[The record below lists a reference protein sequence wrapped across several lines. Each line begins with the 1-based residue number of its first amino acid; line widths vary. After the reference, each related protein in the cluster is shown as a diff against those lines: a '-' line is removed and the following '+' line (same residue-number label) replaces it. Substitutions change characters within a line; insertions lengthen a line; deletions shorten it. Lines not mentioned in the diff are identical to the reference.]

1 MGGSGEK
8 AETLKWH
15 STLDSR
21 LSTLHFG
28 KIIDSKIIFGT
39 TIEYGGRCENEQP
52 KVGPKGEGVGTT
64 ESNDSD
70 LHGWAEM
77 RRAVLGRAKPALC
90 FQIPSQASLHGIL
103 KTHRS
108 FAPQMALH
116 LALDAGRSPLAYLS

>member
-1 MGGSGEK
+1 MKSAVKMPSNGFWKKWIEK
-8 AETLKWH
+8 NRCAVGVTRESESEGWQKL

-21 LSTLHFG
+21 FSTLHFG

-39 TIEYGGRCENEQP
+39 TIEHGGRCEKEQP

-77 RRAVLGRAKPALC
+77 RRAVLGRAK
-90 FQIPSQASLHGIL
+90 
-103 KTHRS
+103 
-108 FAPQMALH
+108 
-116 LALDAGRSPLAYLS
+116 LAVLGGGELMGD

>member
-1 MGGSGEK
+1 MGGGGEK

-28 KIIDSKIIFGT
+28 KIMDSKIIFGT

-64 ESNDSD
+64 ESNDTD

-77 RRAVLGRAKPALC
+77 RRAVLG
-90 FQIPSQASLHGIL
+90 QAN
-103 KTHRS
+103 
-108 FAPQMALH
+108 
-116 LALDAGRSPLAYLS
+116 LAQCPYTACGSGVTWK